1 MRSISLPNQDDSL
14 DAVASSK
21 YIAMSEIDRVFSA
34 FETLEQE
41 AEEMKFSSSD
51 GASSL
56 HQPVLTMSS
65 IGKLGRFGNQ
75 LFQYA
80 FLRICAYKS
89 GARVECSPWIGQTL
103 FGHDDA
109 PVSKRLPPAI
119 EHQNFGESLFD
130 KIPEFIPYL
139 EKLAEAKSSRI
150 GPKTLDLGLS
160 DVDLW
165 GYFQFH
171 TQALKPYQRYF
182 RSLFHPVEDLESPLL
197 DGLQTLRSKGK
208 TIVGIHVR
216 RGDYITEPRLGF
228 TLVVPTKWYCEWLET
243 IWDELEEPV
252 LFLCS
257 DDLDSILPDFNKFSP
272 ITSQDLNIKLPKRME
287 DLDIDFYVDF
297 FLLSHCDVV
306 CVSNSVFSF
315 VACML
320 NERAHTFV
328 RPHWDFSSKFTI
340 FDPWDSEPLL
350 WFGGKQ
356 PKFLKSLTDALY
368 ITYATQGFWAMLKCL
383 FIYNPKSQI
392 KRWGIHAY
400 LGYQG
405 SADSSSYLSE
415 TKFSHLKTWNTL
427 MKLRPW

>member
-1 MRSISLPNQDDSL
+1 MPNQDNSW

-21 YIAMSEIDRVFSA
+21 YMVKSENDRVFSV
-34 FETLEQE
+34 FETLEKE
-41 AEEMKFSSSD
+41 AEEVKFSSAND
-51 GASSL
+51 ASNL

-80 FLRICAYKS
+80 FLRICAQRR
-89 GARVECSPWIGQTL
+89 GARIECPPWIGQTL
-103 FGHDDA
+103 FGHHDA
-109 PVSKRLPPAI
+109 PIAERLPPAI
-119 EHQNFGESLFD
+119 EYQELGESLFD
-130 KIPEFIPYL
+130 RIPEFVPYL

-150 GPKTLDLGLS
+150 GPEALDFGLG

-171 TQALKPYQRYF
+171 TQTLRPYQQYF
-182 RSLFHPVEDLESPLL
+182 RSLFQPVEDLESALA
-197 DGLQTLRSKGK
+197 DGLKILRSKGK
-208 TIVGIHVR
+208 TMVGIHVR

-228 TLVVPTKWYCEWLET
+228 TLVVPSKWYCEWLEG
-243 IWDELEEPV
+243 IWDQLEDPV

-257 DDLDSILPDFNKFSP
+257 DDLDTILSDFDKFSP
-272 ITSQDLNIKLPKRME
+272 VTSRDLEIELPERTK
-287 DLDIDFYVDF
+287 DLDIEFYIDF
-297 FLLSHCDVV
+297 FLLTQCDTV
-306 CVSNSVFSF
+306 CTSNSIFSF

-320 NERAHTFV
+320 NERGSMFV
-328 RPHWDFSSKFTI
+328 RPHWDFSSKFTV

-356 PKFLKSLTDALY
+356 PKFLKSLRDTLY
-368 ITYATQGFWAMLKCL
+368 ITYATQGFWAMLKSL
-383 FIYNPKSQI
+383 FVYIPKSQI

-405 SADSSSYLSE
+405 SADSNSYLSE
-415 TKFSHLKTWNTL
+415 TKFSHLKAWNTL